1 MSDAVRD
8 VSLNLRRAVTRHFGN
23 RLRSDAKHPAL
34 SVKRGRHRLFI
45 ICTIPRSK
53 EPRIVQNI
61 RVAVDV
67 GGTFT
72 DICIMDEATGLIRVE
87 KTASTQDPIDGIMGG
102 VSKAGIDL
110 AEVALFSH
118 GTTVATNALITRRLP
133 RTAVVSTKGF
143 RDVIEIRRA
152 NKEDL
157 WDTYKDVVRPYVPRR
172 DRLTVPE
179 RVDAAGRVIEPLD
192 IEAAREVARILK
204 RRGVAAVAVCFMNAY
219 LNGENERAMRDI
231 LLESMPEIPVS
242 ISSQVLPE
250 IFEHERF
257 STTVANAVVSP
268 VVVDYT
274 SRLGERLANEGYTRD
289 LLLLHTGG
297 GVMTPA
303 SVKDFAARLA
313 GSGIAAGAIA
323 SRTIASLCGYPNSIG
338 LDMGGTSTDVSLAY
352 EGQSRITKDWYVE
365 FGYPIRFAS
374 IEVLTIGAGGGSLA
388 WTDPAGS
395 LRNGPQSAGAYPGPA
410 CYGNG
415 NAQPTNTDANVT
427 LGRLGTSLAGGKV
440 TLDPALARQ
449 SVEDGV
455 AKPFGLGLHE
465 AADAI
470 LKVANANM
478 SDAVRLIS
486 ISRGYDPRD
495 FALVA
500 FGGAGALHGVDVARE
515 LAIPVVIVPPNP
527 GVTSALGCLLV
538 DMQHDFSQSC
548 MVDAAEADPADI
560 EAQFAAIEK
569 EALDRLAH
577 EGVAPENIVLQRSI
591 DMMYRGQWRSLAV
604 NAPRPIGAIADLVAS
619 FHAEHQREYNFRR
632 DSAPVSFFRLNLK
645 AVGIVPKAEFAVHE
659 PTGVT
664 PEPVARRPVWFDG
677 EAHDTPV
684 FQRGSLPCGFTFRGP
699 AIVEQ
704 IDATTVVPPGAK
716 AEVDKYL
723 NIIISVKE

>member
-1 MSDAVRD
+1 MQ
-8 VSLNLRRAVTRHFGN
+8 NL
-23 RLRSDAKHPAL
+23 
-34 SVKRGRHRLFI
+34 
-45 ICTIPRSK
+45 
-53 EPRIVQNI
+53 

-72 DICIMDEATGLIRVE
+72 DICIMNEETGRIRIE
-87 KTASTQDPIDGIMGG
+87 KTSSTPDPIDGIMGG
-102 VSKAGIDL
+102 VGKAGIDL
-110 AEVALFSH
+110 AKVALFSH

-133 RTAVVSTKGF
+133 RTAMVSTKGF

-157 WDTYKDVVRPYVPRR
+157 WDVYKDVVKPYVPRR

-179 RVDAAGRVIEPLD
+179 RVDAAGAVVEALD
-192 IEAAREVARILK
+192 EAAAREVARILK
-204 RRGVAAVAVCFMNAY
+204 KRGVEAIAVCFMNAY
-219 LNGENERAMRDI
+219 LNGANERRMRDI
-231 LLESMPEIPVS
+231 LKEAMPDVPVS
-242 ISSQVLPE
+242 VSSEVLPE

-257 STTVANAVVSP
+257 STTVANAAVSP
-268 VVVDYT
+268 VVVSYT
-274 SRLGERLANEGYTRD
+274 SRLGERLAEEGYSRD

-323 SRTIASLCGYPNSIG
+323 SRHIASLCGFPNSIG

-352 EGQSRITKDWYVE
+352 DGQSRVTKDWYIE

-388 WTDPAGS
+388 WTDEAGS
-395 LRNGPQSAGAYPGPA
+395 LRNGPQSAGANPGPA

-415 NAQPTNTDANVT
+415 NTQPTNTDANVT

-449 SVEDGV
+449 AVATGV
-455 AKPFGLGLHE
+455 AEPFGLTPE
-465 AADAI
+465 AAADAI

-515 LAIPVVIVPPNP
+515 LAIPAVIVPPNP

-538 DMQHDFSQSC
+538 DMQHDFSENC
-548 MVDAAEADPADI
+548 MVDAADADPAAI
-560 EAQFAAIEK
+560 EAQFARIEK
-569 EALDRLAH
+569 EALDRLTH
-577 EGVAPENIVLQRSI
+577 EGVAPGDIVLQRSI

-604 NAPRPIGAIADLVAS
+604 SAPRPIASIASLVDE
-619 FHAEHQREYNFRR
+619 FHREHQREYNFRR
-632 DSAPVSFFRLNLK
+632 DDAPVSFFRVNLK
-645 AVGIVPKAEFAVHE
+645 AIGTVPKAELAVHE
-659 PTGVT
+659 PTGIV
-664 PEPVARRPVWFDG
+664 PEPVGRREVWFEN
-677 EAHDTPV
+677 EAHATPV
-684 FQRGSLPCGFTFRGP
+684 FRRDDLPCGFHFAGP

-704 IDATTVVPPGAK
+704 VDSTTVVPPGAV

-723 NIIISVKE
+723 NIIIRVKG

>member
-1 MSDAVRD
+1 MQ
-8 VSLNLRRAVTRHFGN
+8 NL
-23 RLRSDAKHPAL
+23 
-34 SVKRGRHRLFI
+34 
-45 ICTIPRSK
+45 
-53 EPRIVQNI
+53 

-72 DICIMDEATGLIRVE
+72 DICIMDEATGLIRIE
-87 KTASTQDPIDGIMGG
+87 KTSSTRDPIDGIMSG

-110 AEVALFSH
+110 SKVALFSH

-157 WDTYKDVVRPYVPRR
+157 WDTYKDVVKPYVPRR

-179 RVDAAGRVIEPLD
+179 RVDAAGRIVEPLD
-192 IEAAREVARILK
+192 EAAAREVARILK
-204 RRGVAAVAVCFMNAY
+204 HRGVEAIAVCFMNAY
-219 LNGENERAMRDI
+219 LNGANERAMRAI
-231 LLESMPEIPVS
+231 LLDEMPDIPVS

-274 SRLGERLANEGYTRD
+274 SRLGDRLEREGYTRD

-303 SVKDFAARLA
+303 SVKDYAARLA

-323 SRTIASLCGYPNSIG
+323 SRYIAGLCGFPHSIG

-352 EGQSRITKDWYVE
+352 EGQSRVTKDWYIE

-388 WTDPAGS
+388 WTDQAGS

-415 NAQPTNTDANVT
+415 NTQPTNTDANVT

-440 TLDPALARQ
+440 MLDPELAEKA
-449 SVEDGV
+449 VEDGV
-455 AKPFGLGLHE
+455 ARPFGLGVHE

-515 LAIPVVIVPPNP
+515 LSIPAVIVPPNP

-548 MVDAAEADPADI
+548 MVGADEADPAAI
-560 EAQFAAIEK
+560 EAQFAELEK
-569 EALDRLAH
+569 EALERLTH
-577 EGVAPENIVLQRSI
+577 EGVAPGDIVLQRSI

-604 NAPRPIGAIADLVAS
+604 TAPRPLNAIADLVES
-619 FHAEHQREYNFRR
+619 FHAEHKREYNFRR
-632 DSAPVSFFRLNLK
+632 DDAPVSFFRLNLK
-645 AVGIVPKAEFAVHE
+645 AIGVVPKAEFAVHE

-664 PEPVARRPVWFDG
+664 PEPIGRRRVWFDG
-677 EAHDTPV
+677 EGLDTPIY
-684 FQRGSLPCGFTFRGP
+684 QRDHLPCGFRFEGP
-699 AIVEQ
+699 AVVEQ
-704 IDATTVVPPGAK
+704 VDSTTVVPPGAS

-723 NIIISVKE
+723 NIIIRVKG